1 MKFLLLAGVV
11 LAAAALLY
19 GALHKGPSASTEKEA
34 FNFDSLPQY
43 HHLPPLLTFK
53 ARDGEILSYCL
64 YGHSDR
70 NLMLLLHGSSGHGAN
85 LDGFAKKMAQEATV
99 CVPTA
104 RGHCKSGSKPGTCSY
119 VGQLEDDLA
128 DLLNHLNAQ
137 NYQFKSMVGFS
148 SGGSLA
154 IRFSGGKYGNLV
166 DCYALLAPVVP
177 AYKPLTRQGSN
188 WVRVNYIRIPLL
200 VIANMLGLTCFNQ
213 ATVITFNRPRSR
225 NDGTETLSYSYNLL
239 FSMNPRFD
247 YLQDIASIDGRS
259 IVIGGRND
267 ECLIVDAYKDLFKK
281 SPIYIFDD
289 LNHFALV
296 SDPRVL
302 EKVREFCIR

>member
-1 MKFLLLAGVV
+1 MRMG
-11 LAAAALLY
+11 
-19 GALHKGPSASTEKEA
+19 GSSEGGSQEKEA
-34 FNFDSLPQY
+34 LNFDSLPQY
-43 HHLPPLLTFK
+43 RDLPPLSTFK
-53 ARDGEILSYCL
+53 ARDGETLSYRL
-64 YGHSDR
+64 YGHSER

-85 LDGFAKKMAQEATV
+85 LDGFAKEMAKGATV
-99 CVPTA
+99 CVPTM
-104 RGHCKSGSKPGTCSY
+104 RGHYKSGSRPGTCSY

-128 DLLNHLNAQ
+128 DLVSHLNAQ
-137 NYQFKSMVGFS
+137 GYQHKSIVGFS

-154 IRFSGGKYGNLV
+154 IRFSGGKHGNLV
-166 DCYALLAPVVP
+166 DRYALLAAVVP
-177 AYKPLTRQGSN
+177 AYKPLTRPGSN
-188 WVRVNYIRIPLL
+188 WVRVNYIRIPFL
-200 VIANMLGLTCFNQ
+200 VIANMLGITWFNQ
-213 ATVITFNRPRSR
+213 AKVISFNRPRSR

-247 YLQDIASIDGRS
+247 YMHDIASIDGRS

-267 ECLIVDAYKDLFKK
+267 ECLLVDAYKDLFKK

-296 SDPRVL
+296 SDVRVL